1 MVIKNKNLKNMF
13 ILSMQ
18 ILINIYKYIFERRL
32 ETFEI
37 NYDYDLSR
45 FGIDMNFLK

>member
-1 MVIKNKNLKNMF
+1 MF
-13 ILSMQ
+13 IPSMQ
-18 ILINIYKYIFERRL
+18 ISIHIYKYIFERRL

-45 FGIDMNFLK
+45 FGIDMNFLKQ